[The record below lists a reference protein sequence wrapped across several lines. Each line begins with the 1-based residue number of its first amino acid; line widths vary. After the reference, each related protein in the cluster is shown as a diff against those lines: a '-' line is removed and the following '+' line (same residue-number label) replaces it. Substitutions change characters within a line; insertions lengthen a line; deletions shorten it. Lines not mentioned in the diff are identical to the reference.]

1 MQTIG
6 DRVVLE
12 PDRSVREVAAQGAG
26 EAPVVLIT
34 GCSTGIGRAAA
45 GALVAAGYRVVA
57 TARDPETLAGLGW
70 VPPSRGGWT

>member
-12 PDRSVREVAAQGAG
+12 PDRSVREVVAQGAR

-45 GALVAAGYRVVA
+45 GAVVVA
-57 TARDPETLAGLGW
+57 G
-70 VPPSRGGWT
+70 VPRRRHRP